1 MTVPP
6 AVFSAV
12 KGLLRNN
19 DIAEISIIDDAY
31 QTIPTRAAL
40 SEDTLAQ
47 LVQRIQSWEHP
58 TAEFTALNLAIE
70 SEADITDLV
79 LQSIYPLRI
88 TSPEI
93 QTWFTEFDNI
103 QEQRRSVLR
112 PLEGLLRTELECNVL
127 TLSPL
132 SPIDPAHL
140 PQVIFIDY
148 YLDPRDEVANS
159 LQLAKNIGERI
170 TTSFAEHQKPF
181 VILMS
186 SKEAL
191 TDVMKSQFRDQAK
204 FLGGMFY
211 FIPKEKLKPD
221 VTFLLR
227 LAVLVRSLND
237 GRQIQEFVEAFERE
251 LNATSIKF
259 TDKVRALSLEDYA
272 YIQKLT
278 LHGEGMPLGDYL
290 LWLFGTY
297 FAHLLFR
304 TVHKQ
309 RRQLD
314 AMRFDHIAESD
325 SMPSAEFL
333 DLYSNVVA
341 EEVDELGIH
350 PRAKPAAPEGE
361 LGPPDPHFGDV
372 FLNDKKEVCMIIT
385 PECDL
390 LYAPEEDADRKH
402 QPEDTVFIIPGKLE
416 NMSPAKDEEDLVTLF
431 FPLGGKTYQIKW
443 QLKRVSS
450 TPYGHLREYMEQGG
464 FRRCARIRHPFATL
478 VQTSFT
484 SDLTRVAIPVA
495 PPMLREVLVTVH
507 CQDAAGNPETRHP
520 SVPGIVYKDRKEGA
534 DHVHFKLQ
542 TAVQI
547 VETAQYVLERTEQ
560 QLVIE
565 PPGHSRTRLESYR
578 TRLLDFLAGLDTH
591 LELCQPFRI
600 KPKGSYLFPGT
611 PVQATRDATTLSQR
625 LNTAPIVALI
635 EEEDQNVEVQAPGGA
650 PEVVEPAVPEQAA
663 EAPATPEPG
672 NGPPPQK

>member
-6 AVFSAV
+6 AIFAAV
-12 KGLLRNN
+12 KDLLRNN

-31 QTIPTRAAL
+31 HTIPTRAAL
-40 SEDTLAQ
+40 SEDALAQ
-47 LVQRIQSWEHP
+47 LVQRIQSWEHA

-79 LQSIYPLRI
+79 LQSIYPLRA

-103 QEQRRSVLR
+103 QEQRRSALR
-112 PLEGLLRTELECNVL
+112 PLEGVLRTELECNVL
-127 TLSPL
+127 TLSPV
-132 SPIDPAHL
+132 SPFDPAHL

-170 TTSFAEHQKPF
+170 TTSFAEHPKPF

-186 SKEAL
+186 NKEPL
-191 TDVMKSQFRDQAK
+191 TDAMKSQFRDLAN

-211 FIPKEKLKPD
+211 FIPKQNLKPD

-227 LAVLVRSLND
+227 LSVLVRSLND

-251 LNATSIKF
+251 LSATSTKF
-259 TDKVRALSLEDYA
+259 TEKVRGLSLEDYA

-314 AMRFDHIAESD
+314 ALHFDHIAESD

-341 EEVDELGIH
+341 EEVDELGTH
-350 PRAKPAAPEGE
+350 PRAKPPGPEGE

-372 FLNDKKEVCMIIT
+372 FLNDNKEVRMIIT

-402 QPEDTVFIIPGKLE
+402 HPEDTVFIIPGKLE
-416 NMSPAKDEEDLVTLF
+416 SMSPAKGEVDLVTSF
-431 FPLGGKTYQIKW
+431 FPMGGKTYQIKW
-443 QLKRVSS
+443 QLKQISG
-450 TPYGHLREYMEQGG
+450 TPYGNLRTYLQQGE

-484 SDLTRVAIPVA
+484 SHLTRVAIPVA
-495 PPMLREVLVTVH
+495 PPMLREVSVTVY
-507 CQDAAGNPETRHP
+507 CQDANGNPETRHP
-520 SVPGIVYKDRKEGA
+520 SVHGILYKDRKEGA

-560 QLVIE
+560 RLATE
-565 PPGHSRTRLESYR
+565 PPGHPRTRLESHR
-578 TRLLDFLAGLDTH
+578 TRLLEFLAGLETH
-591 LELCQPFRI
+591 LRLRQPFRI
-600 KPKGSYLFPGT
+600 KPKGSYPFPGT
-611 PVQATRDATTLSQR
+611 PVHAIRDSTALSQR
-625 LNTAPIVALI
+625 LNTAPIVVLI
-635 EEEDQNVEVQAPGGA
+635 EDEDQNAGVQPHAAAPGGA
-650 PEVVEPAVPEQAA
+650 EPAE
-663 EAPATPEPG
+663 PASAPEPAAPLEVG
-672 NGPPPQK
+672 NPPIEQN